1 MDKLERDYLLKI
13 QIEKYKDHPV
23 VQLNQDVKG
32 IGKKG
37 MKGHLYFK
45 SDIEYVG
52 QNRIT
57 DLPVVVI
64 GKQNFKYI
72 NPRYLENVL

>member
-1 MDKLERDYLLKI
+1 MEQYLI
-13 QIEKYKDHPV
+13 DRQIKEYKDYPKV
-23 VQLNQDVKG
+23 RLTQDVKG

-37 MKGHLYFK
+37 LEGFLWRK
-45 SDIEYVG
+45 SDVQFVG
-52 QNRIT
+52 QNRMT

-72 NPRYLENVL
+72 NPRWLENCI